1 MPVALSWGRPTRS
14 RTSVEPREYLE
25 RGLTSLQEFLPDSED
40 ETEVEIDSNALE
52 AFLDADVDD
61 LISKT
66 QPEMRTLI
74 TEIDNIISSLN
85 TVVEDITVGT
95 DAFEDPVSREE
106 LSRKTNEL
114 EQQIEREITTV
125 EQENQGKDVLVR
137 IHFEGDESTE

>member
-1 MPVALSWGRPTRS
+1 LGETYQKPDFSHI
-14 RTSVEPREYLE
+14 EPKEYFE
-25 RGLTSLQEFLPDSED
+25 RGVTSLQEFLPDSGEGA
-40 ETEVEIDSNALE
+40 EVEINSNALE
-52 AFLDADVDD
+52 AFLDADVDE

-85 TVVEDITVGT
+85 TVVEDITVGSEP
-95 DAFEDPVSREE
+95 FEEPVSRKE
-106 LSRKTNEL
+106 LSRKIDEL

-137 IHFEGDESTE
+137 IHFEGEGASE